1 MNNDL
6 ISVVVPCYN
15 VEKYL
20 EKCVESIINQTYP
33 NLEIILVDD
42 GATDNTPEL
51 CDKLALTDSRIKV
64 LHKVNGGLS
73 DARNAGLAVASGKYI
88 TFFDS
93 DDWVEPEILKVAI
106 EKMVNNNLD
115 LVVWGYTAD
124 FVDDDENILNS
135 RECKVKGIC
144 EKGNAEILTH
154 KNTLGLCGYAW
165 NKLYKTDIIKNNNL
179 LFEKGISLV
188 EDILFNSTYFCCCK
202 KIEFVDYIG
211 NHYIQRGRVTLGTK
225 RYENVFELKLM
236 GCNARENILKHF
248 SIDKKILSNVMG
260 NFYYGALNAAVNTV
274 ATEPGTNRADLIKK
288 MKAFLNDKKTQDVAK
303 KALRTSLKQRMLVIL
318 VRIKAASLLVKMKK

>member
-93 DDWVEPEILKVAI
+93 DDWVEYEILKVAI

-115 LVVWGYTAD
+115 LVVWGYSAD
-124 FVDDDENILNS
+124 FVDDNE
-135 RECKVKGIC
+135 KVLSQRNCVVNGAC
-144 EKGNAEILTH
+144 ELGKNNTVLTQ
-154 KNTLGLCGYAW
+154 KNTLGLSGYAW

-236 GCNARENILKHF
+236 GCNSRKAILEHF
-248 SIDKKILSNVMG
+248 GVDAKLMGKIMSP
-260 NFYYGALNAAVNTV
+260 FYYGALKPAVLNIK
-274 ATEPGTNRADLIKK
+274 TEPDISKCEKLKKLKTFLADEKVQ
-288 MKAFLNDKKTQDVAK
+288 NVAK
-303 KALRTSLKQRMLVIL
+303 KANNVSPKH
-318 VRIKAASLLVKMKK
+318 KLLVFAIRWRMASMLLKL